1 MLAITGS
8 GYIGCGY
15 FYFYLEHIADYM
27 ALLNSSTNF
36 VIYILFSPHFRH
48 TLLTKVCKHMVPKPT
63 NDKCAVD
70 KFKTARSPE
79 NMDNAMELAYGVCK
93 INSSND
99 QAVFDSN
106 KLKHHID
113 VDDVYCGKQ
122 FLLPPTVGDGLTV
135 DPHASSLCR
144 SNATSHET
152 LTVSHDHLLDGPW
165 NIKDNKHRTQDIEGA
180 NTVPTSHTYRN
191 EHTVNNAQLGHSD
204 IITIDI
210 PIIAIERPS
219 SATGSV

>member
-1 MLAITGS
+1 
-8 GYIGCGY
+8 
-15 FYFYLEHIADYM
+15 M
-27 ALLNSSTNF
+27 ALLNSSNNF

-48 TLLTKVCKHMVPKPT
+48 TLLTKVCKHMIDKPN

-99 QAVFDSN
+99 QAVLDSN
-106 KLKHHID
+106 KLKHQED
-113 VDDVYCGKQ
+113 VDVYCGKQ

-135 DPHASSLCR
+135 DLHASSLYR

-152 LTVSHDHLLDGPW
+152 LTVSHDHLLEDPW
-165 NIKDNKHRTQDIEGA
+165 NIKDDEHRIQDIESA
-180 NTVPTSHTYRN
+180 NTVPTSNTYRN
-191 EHTVNNAQLGHSD
+191 EHTANNAQLGHSD

-219 SATGSV
+219 SATGYV